1 MLQILPATVADVPRL
16 VEVGHSAF
24 AGNALDRAVFG
35 NVDPQ
40 VHREHTIKR
49 QTKALEGGKM
59 TFMKAVVG
67 GETVGVA
74 MWVPPKKDGDKAD
87 EEKKDDDDDDD
98 KENKWPPGTNVELAS
113 EMFLHDAG
121 IKEPHY
127 CSSVRSVS
135 FSLD

>member
-1 MLQILPATVADVPRL
+1 MLQVLPATVADVPRI

-24 AGNALDRAVFG
+24 VGNALDSAVFG

-49 QTKALEGGKM
+49 QIKALEGGKM
-59 TFMKAVVG
+59 SFMKAVVG
-67 GETVGVA
+67 GELVGVA

-87 EEKKDDDDDDD
+87 EEKKDEDD
-98 KENKWPPGTNVELAS
+98 KENEWPPGTNVELAT
-113 EMFLHDAG
+113 EMFRHDAG

-127 CSSVRSVS
+127 CSSVRLVS